1 MTDKA
6 LTVQNQD
13 LTTNEIGNILAKSG
27 YFQDA
32 RDASQAIVKVLAG
45 RELGLGP
52 IASMTGVY
60 IVKGRPALSANLLAG
75 VLKRSGKYNYR
86 VLTAPADRAKVCEIA
101 FFERDGDKWTEI
113 GRSVF
118 SLEDAKRAGT
128 QNMDRF
134 PANMLFARAMT
145 NGIRWYAPDIFAGG
159 VYTPEELGAP
169 VDEAGE
175 VIEARPV
182 VIEEQKP
189 ATNGN
194 SKHSELVARY
204 NALSKHATELGIQHE
219 PAEAF
224 ANDKEL
230 TDAGRALNIAVK
242 ARESEIE
249 YQNDQAPL

>member
-6 LTVQNQD
+6 LVVQD
-13 LTTNEIGNILAKSG
+13 MTTNELGTVLAKSG

-32 RDASQAIVKVLAG
+32 REASQAIVKVLAG

-52 IASMTGVY
+52 IASMSGVY

-75 VLKRSGKYNYR
+75 CLKRSGKYNYR
-86 VLTAPADRAKVCEIA
+86 VLTPMADRAKVCEIA
-101 FFERDGDKWTEI
+101 FFERAGDKWEEI

-118 SLEDAKRAGT
+118 SLEDARRAGT
-128 QNMDRF
+128 QNMDKF

-169 VDEAGE
+169 VNEEGE
-175 VIEARPV
+175 VIQASAT
-182 VIEEQKP
+182 VITEDQPKP

-194 SKHSELVARY
+194 GKHAELVARY
-204 NALSKHATELGIQHE
+204 NALSKRATALGIGHE
-219 PAEAF
+219 PAEVF
-224 ANDKEL
+224 SNDAEL
-230 TDAGRALNIAVK
+230 TSAGKALSAAVK
-242 ARESEIE
+242 AAEAAQE
-249 YQNDQAPL
+249 PM

>member
-1 MTDKA
+1 MSDKA
-6 LTVQNQD
+6 LTIQD
-13 LTTNEIGNILAKSG
+13 MTTNEIGNILAKSG

-86 VLTAPADRAKVCEIA
+86 VITAPAERAKVCEIA

-128 QNMDRF
+128 QNMDKF

-169 VDEAGE
+169 VNEEGD
-175 VIEARPV
+175 VIEVKAQV
-182 VIEEQKP
+182 TEDAKP

-194 SKHSELVARY
+194 GKHAELVARY
-204 NALSKHATELGIQHE
+204 NALSERAAALGIQHE
-219 PAEAF
+219 PAEVF
-224 ANDKEL
+224 ASDKDL
-230 TDAGRALNIAVK
+230 TDAGRALSAAVK
-242 ARESEIE
+242 TAEAQQE
-249 YQNDQAPL
+249 PL